1 MINFAPMTDKQRK
14 ELLKAQQGEM
24 DAVPMYN
31 ALADVAKYER
41 DKETFRQLAREE
53 GHHAAVFHAYT
64 QEVLKPSML
73 KATLLPILYKILGR
87 RILYPVI
94 AKFEY
99 DAYKKYQHLIADF
112 PEVAS
117 IRDDEK
123 RHGDSVKALLG

>member
-1 MINFAPMTDKQRK
+1 MINFAPMTNKQRK
-14 ELLKAQQGEM
+14 DLLKAQQGEL

-31 ALADVAKYER
+31 ALAAVAKHER

-64 QEVLKPSML
+64 HEVLKPSML
-73 KATLLPILYKILGR
+73 KARLLPILYKIVGR
-87 RILYPVI
+87 KILYPVI

-99 DAYKKYQHLIADF
+99 DAAKGYEHLVPDF

-117 IRDDEK
+117 VRDDET
-123 RHGDSVKALLG
+123 RHGDTVKALLD